1 MMFFSSIQI
10 GQTEN
15 AGNLTFTYSF
25 DLIKCHRESNVPQL
39 IFVVSWLQCA
49 FVARSRWITKCAKK
63 KEQVLAAHI
72 FTEAAYLW
80 SHGMRYVA
88 GVYLRVDA
96 RLNFH
101 NLIENF
107 AAIQT

>member
-1 MMFFSSIQI
+1 MPGILLSRTALTSSNAIAKAMF
-10 GQTEN
+10 G
-15 AGNLTFTYSF
+15 
-25 DLIKCHRESNVPQL
+25 PQL